1 MRGISGLKW
10 NKTRVASSFAGAIVI
25 ALAVYGVVG
34 GVSADPAPPP
44 ATSTDSAIEPES
56 PEIDVGPQRGQQAPP
71 IEVETYTGDG
81 LFRLSDHLGHP
92 VVINFWFPS
101 CSGCRIEKPFIKAAH
116 EKFKDR
122 GVVFLGVQSLIID
135 TLEDGLKFLDDNGLE
150 YPNIADDWVI
160 ALRYQIAG
168 YPQTVFLNSDH
179 TVRSRT
185 GTISNQSTID
195 QIIGGILALEEG

>member
-1 MRGISGLKW
+1 MRGISGLNW

-25 ALAVYGVVG
+25 ALAVYGVIG

-44 ATSTDSAIEPES
+44 ATSTDIAIDPGTAKI
-56 PEIDVGPQRGQQAPP
+56 PIGPRRGQQAPP

-116 EKFKDR
+116 ESFKDR
-122 GVVFLGVQSLIID
+122 GVVFLGVQSTIID
-135 TLEDGLKFLDDNGLE
+135 TAEDGLRFLEENGLN
-150 YPNIADDWVI
+150 YPNIADTWAI
-160 ALRYQIAG
+160 PLRYEVAG
-168 YPQTVFLNSDH
+168 YPQTIFLNPDH
-179 TVRSRT
+179 PIRARSF
-185 GTISNQSTID
+185 TISSQEAID
-195 QIIGGILALEEG
+195 RIIDGLLSGGE